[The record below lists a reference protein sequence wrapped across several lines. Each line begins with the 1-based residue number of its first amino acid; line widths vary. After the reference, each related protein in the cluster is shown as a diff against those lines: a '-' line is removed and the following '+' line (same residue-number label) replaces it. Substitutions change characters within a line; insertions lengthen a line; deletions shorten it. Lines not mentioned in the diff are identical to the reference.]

1 MDLWIRTQ
9 DKKTLMKVNRIEV
22 EENYIVCYEDDNDDL
37 VIYMGEYNSE
47 KRALEVLDEIQEYM
61 IECSFAKITNGL
73 GEDIDLIPNHIF
85 IYQMPKE

>member
-47 KRALEVLDEIQEYM
+47 KRALEVLDEIQ
-61 IECSFAKITNGL
+61 KIL
-73 GEDIDLIPNHIF
+73 MFEWDYKDKFSMCRVYI
-85 IYQMPKE
+85 MPEE

>member
-61 IECSFAKITNGL
+61 IKCSCAKITNGL
-73 GEDIDLIPNHIF
+73 GEDIDFIPNPIF
-85 IYQMPKE
+85 VYQIPKE